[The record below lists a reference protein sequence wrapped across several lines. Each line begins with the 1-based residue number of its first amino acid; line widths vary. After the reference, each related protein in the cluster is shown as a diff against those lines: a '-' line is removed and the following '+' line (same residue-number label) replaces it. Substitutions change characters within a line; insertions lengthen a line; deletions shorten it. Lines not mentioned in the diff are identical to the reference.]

1 MVKQTESCIAVIG
14 GGFFDLLNPEVNDY
28 DIEVIAHSLAR
39 INRYTGHFVTDC
51 YSVAEHSVLVSLA
64 VDPRYALEGL
74 LHDANE
80 AFTGDVS
87 SPLKRLLPDYKRI
100 EEGIQAELAKRFGLV
115 YPFPKEVHE
124 ADKRLY
130 WSERATVAPGNDKL
144 WHQDLRAS
152 RKVTPVGWTPS
163 KAKKEFLK
171 RYKELVSDRDGSLRP
186 EGTSQ
191 SKAA

>member
-1 MVKQTESCIAVIG
+1 MVEQTETCISTFG
-14 GGFFDLLNPEVNDY
+14 GGFFDLLRPEVNDY
-28 DIEVIAHSLAR
+28 DINVIAHALAR

-51 YSVAEHSVLVSLA
+51 YSVAEHSVLVSYA
-64 VDPRYALEGL
+64 VDQRYAFEGL

-87 SPLKRLLPDYKRI
+87 SPLKRLLPEYKRI
-100 EEGIQAELAKRFGLV
+100 EEGIQAEISKRFGLK

-130 WSERATVAPGNDKL
+130 WSERATVAPGPDKL
-144 WHQDLRAS
+144 WHQELRAT
-152 RKVTPVGWTPS
+152 RKVAPEGWNAR

-171 RYKELVSDRDGSLRP
+171 RFEELYNDRHGSVRP
-186 EGTSQ
+186 EGTT
-191 SKAA
+191 KAAA